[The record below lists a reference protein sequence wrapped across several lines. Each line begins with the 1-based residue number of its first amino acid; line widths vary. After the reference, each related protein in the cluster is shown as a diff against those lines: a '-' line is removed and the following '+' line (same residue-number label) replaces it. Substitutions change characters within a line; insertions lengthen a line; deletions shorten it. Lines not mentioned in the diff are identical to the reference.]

1 MYAPHCDLDDCQKD
15 NLFDRLI
22 SVIRKVREREIVVIT
37 GDFISHVER
46 NPEGLENQHGGC
58 GYGIWNK
65 EGAKILQ
72 FRAVT
77 FLA

>member
-1 MYAPHCDLDDCQKD
+1 MYAPHCDLDDSQKD

-46 NPEGLENQHGGC
+46 NPEGLENQHVEVVVMEFR
-58 GYGIWNK
+58 IRK
-65 EGAKILQ
+65 EQRFCNFVL
-72 FRAVT
+72 
-77 FLA
+77 